1 MFEIPTTE
9 SGPHGRY
16 RDHVL
21 LRCYLRFLWWKD
33 SHLDEEMVEV
43 KMCAHVF
50 GGTSSTTCSIYALKK
65 TSPDNKEKCGQ
76 GACSILRENRGVAK
90 I

>member
-1 MFEIPTTE
+1 MFEIPATG
-9 SGPHGRY
+9 SGPNGRY
-16 RDHVL
+16 WDHVL

-43 KMCAHVF
+43 KMCVHVF
-50 GGTSSTTCSIYALKK
+50 GGTSSTICSIYALKK
-65 TSPDNKEKCGQ
+65 TADNEEKCGQ
-76 GACSILRENRGVAK
+76 GVCSILSENSGVAK

>member
-43 KMCAHVF
+43 KMCAHVLGVLHQLLVAF
-50 GGTSSTTCSIYALKK
+50 MPSRKHHQIIKK
-65 TSPDNKEKCGQ
+65 NVVKEH
-76 GACSILRENRGVAK
+76 AVY
-90 I
+90 